1 MIEATGIRKYLPL
14 IFKTVFVVIALMLMY
29 IPVFVIIYQSFNS
42 DANAMQALHFGK
54 FTFKIIRKFLQ
65 MLNCIVIF

>member
-42 DANAMQALHFGK
+42 DANAMQCPSFWQIYL
-54 FTFKIIRKFLQ
+54 
-65 MLNCIVIF
+65 